1 MDEMSV
7 TSSYLTTAIVS
18 LVVSIGG
25 ATIANATPAS
35 VREDL
40 REAILFEGHACAEVV
55 EADDQAA
62 ADYVAVCRDGQ
73 RYRLHVTPGGRLVI
87 TDLQRPEDGGAEP
100 AGAHASLVKNMLT
113 AVIHIGDVTCG
124 TVVTVITLSPREHLA
139 TCSNRKQYRVGTA
152 ANGEVTVD
160 EQ

>member
-1 MDEMSV
+1 MSRLRALALSFAV
-7 TSSYLTTAIVS
+7 AVAGGGTTV
-18 LVVSIGG
+18 
-25 ATIANATPAS
+25 NATPDS

-55 EADDQAA
+55 EADDQAT

-73 RYRLHVTPGGRLVI
+73 RYRLHVTPGGRLVV
-87 TDLQRPEDGGAEP
+87 TDLQRSETGETEP
-100 AGAHASLVKNMLT
+100 AGSHAAVVAKLLT
-113 AVIHIGDVTCG
+113 AVIHLGDAVCG
-124 TVVTVITLSPREHLA
+124 AVVAVVTLSPREHLV
-139 TCSNRKQYRVGTA
+139 TCSNQKKFRIGTA

>member
-1 MDEMSV
+1 M
-7 TSSYLTTAIVS
+7 
-18 LVVSIGG
+18 
-25 ATIANATPAS
+25 
-35 VREDL
+35 REDL

-73 RYRLHVTPGGRLVI
+73 RYRLHVTPGGRLVV
-87 TDLQRPEDGGAEP
+87 TDLQRSETAETEP
-100 AGAHASLVKNMLT
+100 AGSNAAVVAKLLT

-139 TCSNRKQYRVGTA
+139 TCSNQKKFRVSTA
-152 ANGEVTVD
+152 ANGEVAVD